1 MYLLDHLDLKREYI
15 YQMEDRGKEDN
26 GRTFKE
32 TYFSILTKRTKK
44 TRNSNYSSNPKIK
57 VKNRRKTR

>member
-1 MYLLDHLDLKREYI
+1 MYLLDHLDLKREHS

-32 TYFSILTKRTKK
+32 TYFSILT
-44 TRNSNYSSNPKIK
+44 
-57 VKNRRKTR
+57 

>member
-1 MYLLDHLDLKREYI
+1 MYLLDHVDLKREHS

-32 TYFSILTKRTKK
+32 TYFSILT
-44 TRNSNYSSNPKIK
+44 
-57 VKNRRKTR
+57 